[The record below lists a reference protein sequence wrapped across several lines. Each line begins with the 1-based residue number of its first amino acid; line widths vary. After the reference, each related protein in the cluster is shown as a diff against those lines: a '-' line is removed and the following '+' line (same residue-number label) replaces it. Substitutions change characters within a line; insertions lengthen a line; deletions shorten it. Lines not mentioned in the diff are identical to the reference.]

1 MSRGFGISTN
11 TDSTRSQTKN
21 IYRVTSYRLF
31 IPQDIYKK
39 NIEMSCKVELT
50 KIYDSKGI
58 DGLSRLDRRKS
69 SSYNRQEFLFDK
81 YLQKRK
87 EKPKLDL
94 THHQIL
100 GNVNFQ

>member
-1 MSRGFGISTN
+1 
-11 TDSTRSQTKN
+11 
-21 IYRVTSYRLF
+21 
-31 IPQDIYKK
+31 
-39 NIEMSCKVELT
+39 MSCKVELT